1 MGIMEN
7 AGKTER
13 GQSAAGANVQEGG
26 GCHSLWGDN
35 VQEGGGCHSPLGDNA
50 QGGGGCPEHSL
61 SRGKTSPKMIVNSVK
76 TW

>member
-1 MGIMEN
+1 MAIIEH

-13 GQSAAGANVQEGG
+13 GQSAAGANVQGGG
-26 GCHSLWGDN
+26 GCHSLLGDN
-35 VQEGGGCHSPLGDNA
+35 MQGGGGCHSLLGDNM

>member
-1 MGIMEN
+1 MAIMEN

-13 GQSAAGANVQEGG
+13 GQSAAGANMQEGG
-26 GCHSLWGDN
+26 GCHSLLGDN
-35 VQEGGGCHSPLGDNA
+35 VQEGGGCHSLLGDNM

>member
-1 MGIMEN
+1 MAIMEN

-13 GQSAAGANVQEGG
+13 GQSAAGANVQGGG
-26 GCHSLWGDN
+26 GCHSLLGDN
-35 VQEGGGCHSPLGDNA
+35 V

>member
-1 MGIMEN
+1 MGIIEN

-26 GCHSLWGDN
+26 GCHSLLGDN
-35 VQEGGGCHSPLGDNA
+35 VQGPGG
-50 QGGGGCPEHSL
+50 PEHSL

>member
-1 MGIMEN
+1 MAIIEN

-26 GCHSLWGDN
+26 CCHSLLGDN
-35 VQEGGGCHSPLGDNA
+35 VQE
-50 QGGGGCPEHSL
+50 GGGCPEHSL